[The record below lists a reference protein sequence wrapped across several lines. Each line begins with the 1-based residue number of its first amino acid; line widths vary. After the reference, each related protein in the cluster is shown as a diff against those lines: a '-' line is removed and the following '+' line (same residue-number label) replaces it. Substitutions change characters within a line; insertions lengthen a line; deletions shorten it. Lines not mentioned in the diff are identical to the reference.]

1 MNNSH
6 SLFTI
11 GHSNHSIEFFLELL
25 KHFQIDCVV
34 DVRSMAASSYSP
46 QFTKEFLST
55 SLKKNN
61 IRYAHF
67 ADEFGARHTNYD
79 VLDED
84 GKVDFE
90 KVRISKKFLE
100 GVEKLEQ
107 LHSKHKNIALMCSE
121 GNPLECHRFSMI
133 AVYLQQHGWQVQHIL
148 KDKTLLSNDELE
160 KQLLEKYQK
169 KLPVADLFNPNISRE
184 DQLKEAY
191 RLHNKDIAWQLTT
204 EQQP

>member
-1 MNNSH
+1 MNENF

-34 DVRSMAASSYSP
+34 DVRSVAASSYSP
-46 QFTKEFLST
+46 QFNKEFLSS
-55 SLKKNN
+55 SLHKSN
-61 IRYAHF
+61 IHYVHL
-67 ADEFGARHTNYD
+67 ADEFGARHTNHD
-79 VLDED
+79 LLDEE

-90 KVRISKKFLE
+90 KVRASKKFLE

-107 LHSKHKNIALMCSE
+107 FHSKHNHIALMCSE
-121 GNPLECHRFSMI
+121 ANPFDCHRFSMI

-148 KDKTLLSNDELE
+148 KDKILLSNDELE
-160 KQLLEKYQK
+160 KQLLEKYEK
-169 KLPVADLFNPNISRE
+169 KLPAADLFNPGISRE

-191 RLHNKDIAWQLTT
+191 RLHNKDIAWQLS
-204 EQQP
+204 